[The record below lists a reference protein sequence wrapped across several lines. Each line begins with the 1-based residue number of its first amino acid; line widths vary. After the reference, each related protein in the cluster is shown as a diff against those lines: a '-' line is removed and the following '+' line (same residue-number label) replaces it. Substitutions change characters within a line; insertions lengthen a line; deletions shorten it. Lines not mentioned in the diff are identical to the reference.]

1 MIDGDTPLPSRCL
14 VFADVAGSTRLY
26 ERLGDK
32 AALRVVDLCL
42 KLAAAA
48 STAYQ
53 GEVVKTIGDEIMVA
67 FPSAEQGLLAACD
80 MQQRIAAVRPIAGQ
94 PLAIRVGCQWGPVV
108 AEDGDYFGD
117 TVNIAAR
124 LTELAKAGQ
133 VLTSQHTMNAMPELL
148 RPPCRRLEELVV
160 KGKQTPLAV
169 VEVLWQGSEVNLTL
183 MADQAPPATTLPQ
196 GLLLRH
202 GEREW
207 RLGCKPASLVLGR
220 DTACD
225 VVIDDSRASRN
236 HARIEWRPP
245 NFVLT
250 DCSTNGTY
258 VYAGGESGCF
268 LLRRED
274 TVLRGTG
281 YLSFGQAWQAGV
293 ERLTFQILE

>member
-117 TVNIAAR
+117 T
-124 LTELAKAGQ
+124 
-133 VLTSQHTMNAMPELL
+133 
-148 RPPCRRLEELVV
+148 
-160 KGKQTPLAV
+160 
-169 VEVLWQGSEVNLTL
+169 
-183 MADQAPPATTLPQ
+183 
-196 GLLLRH
+196 
-202 GEREW
+202 
-207 RLGCKPASLVLGR
+207 
-220 DTACD
+220 
-225 VVIDDSRASRN
+225 
-236 HARIEWRPP
+236 
-245 NFVLT
+245 
-250 DCSTNGTY
+250 
-258 VYAGGESGCF
+258 
-268 LLRRED
+268 
-274 TVLRGTG
+274 
-281 YLSFGQAWQAGV
+281 
-293 ERLTFQILE
+293 